1 MTKIAIIKSY
11 FNFQLFLPFEA
22 PAVLRLE
29 VAEAVNG
36 KIIRILESWL
46 WISKE
51 KVSMRNRQLTAR
63 KRPLTRAFYV
73 FLRYN
78 IIALL

>member
-51 KVSMRNRQLTAR
+51 KVSMRN
-63 KRPLTRAFYV
+63 
-73 FLRYN
+73 
-78 IIALL
+78 